1 MMKSKEDSTG
11 IVEVREVT
19 KIFKPQH
26 TIHIQIYNIKNPHIE
41 YNIVSGQYISV
52 EKKEER
58 KEREREETRKK
69 GKDRESDTKGKRNT
83 MMAKDSNNNC

>member
-1 MMKSKEDSTG
+1 MKLKEDSTG

-19 KIFKPQH
+19 KILKPQH

-41 YNIVSGQYISV
+41 YNIVSGRYISV
-52 EKKEER
+52 GKKEER
-58 KEREREETRKK
+58 KEGERRKK
-69 GKDRESDTKGKRNT
+69 GGKQGKDRESDTKGKRNT